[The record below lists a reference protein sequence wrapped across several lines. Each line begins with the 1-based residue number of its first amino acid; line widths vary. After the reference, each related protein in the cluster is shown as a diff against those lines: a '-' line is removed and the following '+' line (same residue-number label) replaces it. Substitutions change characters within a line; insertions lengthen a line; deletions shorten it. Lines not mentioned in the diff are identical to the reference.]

1 MLNKTN
7 FRWTIVALLFVINAV
22 NYLDRSSIAY
32 AIDKMTIDFAF
43 NDDQI
48 GLILGAFGIGYV
60 VTTFLGGIAAD
71 KLGAKRV
78 LTLAMILWGITSLL
92 TSFANGFFLVFIA
105 RVLLGIA
112 EGPGFPVMTRAISD
126 WLPERERNRA
136 LSMALIA
143 VPLSLAIGGPISAL
157 LIETL
162 TWRGAYIVLA
172 ILAGIWIPFW
182 LYLFKDS
189 PKDARQ
195 VNVQELAY
203 IQEQTVIESQLSSK
217 SNPWKVLF
225 FNKTL
230 IVNNWAFF
238 VFGYYLFFFMNWL
251 PTYLKSIYDLD
262 LTQIGFYTMMPWLT
276 AAVMMWGLG
285 TFADHIF
292 KKNHNLRLSRS
303 YPIWITQLLSA
314 ACMIPVI
321 LFHNLY
327 VALIFISLAVGLI
340 MSANA
345 SYFAVVI
352 DTARERSGTAL
363 GIMDAI
369 FAISGI
375 IAPTLTGFVLT
386 LTGHYEAAFVLL
398 AVLGGSS
405 ALLIFLV
412 HNRT

>member
-1 MLNKTN
+1 MNGE
-7 FRWTIVALLFVINAV
+7 FFVSPDV
-22 NYLDRSSIAY
+22 
-32 AIDKMTIDFAF
+32 
-43 NDDQI
+43 
-48 GLILGAFGIGYV
+48 
-60 VTTFLGGIAAD
+60 
-71 KLGAKRV
+71 
-78 LTLAMILWGITSLL
+78 
-92 TSFANGFFLVFIA
+92 
-105 RVLLGIA
+105 
-112 EGPGFPVMTRAISD
+112 
-126 WLPERERNRA
+126 
-136 LSMALIA
+136 
-143 VPLSLAIGGPISAL
+143 
-157 LIETL
+157 
-162 TWRGAYIVLA
+162 VLA
-172 ILAGIWIPFW
+172 IMAVIWLPFW
-182 LYLFKDS
+182 LYWFKDS
-189 PKDARQ
+189 PKDSKH
-195 VNVQELAY
+195 VNTQELAY
-203 IQEQTVIESQLSSK
+203 IQEQTVIESQLSSE
-217 SNPWKVLF
+217 SHPWNVLL

-230 IVNNWAFF
+230 LVNNWAFF

-251 PTYLKSIYDLD
+251 PTYLKSTYQLN
-262 LTQIGFYTMMPWLT
+262 LTQVGFYTMAPWLT

-285 TFADHIF
+285 AFADYIF
-292 KKNHNLRLSRS
+292 KKNHSLRLSRS

-314 ACMIPVI
+314 ACVIPVI

-327 VALIFISLAVGLI
+327 VALLFISLAVGLI